1 MLRSLL
7 ADRFKL
13 ALHRETKERPIYDLV
28 AAKRG
33 IKIATLKKGSCIV
46 ADPQKPPTVRPGDRP
61 PRLCNNLHFTRGGIE
76 AVGVNMTRLA
86 TTLAAILNRTV
97 VNRTGFTG
105 IFDLHLDYAPVDI
118 AGSSADS
125 PAPSIFTAMEKLGL
139 RLESSKGP
147 VEVLV
152 IDHVERPSAN

>member
-1 MLRSLL
+1 
-7 ADRFKL
+7 
-13 ALHRETKERPIYDLV
+13 
-28 AAKRG
+28 
-33 IKIATLKKGSCIV
+33 
-46 ADPQKPPTVRPGDRP
+46 
-61 PRLCNNLHFTRGGIE
+61 
-76 AVGVNMTRLA
+76 MTRLA